1 MQTSEPWS
9 RKDFNKKILDA
20 TYKYQKNYEKN
31 ERG

>member
-20 TYKYQKNYEKN
+20 TYKYQKKL
-31 ERG
+31 